1 MNAQWTNRVRLV
13 ALATA
18 GLAIAGAA
26 APVFAGST
34 IDNRPVQAANTQVGP
49 GNGSQKTP
57 AGVLVVAT
65 PLVRPQA
72 DALYFHASNGQAVQQ
87 TPISHSGPGLWSPK
101 SPNSDR
107 LNSK

>member
-1 MNAQWTNRVRLV
+1 MNARWTNRVRLI

-26 APVFAGST
+26 APAFAGSS
-34 IDNRPVQAANTQVGP
+34 IDNRPVQAVNTQVGP
-49 GNGSQKTP
+49 GNGSAKTP
-57 AGVLVVAT
+57 GGVLQATT

-87 TPISHSGPGLWSPK
+87 QPVNHTGPGLWSPK
-101 SPNSDR
+101 SPYSDR